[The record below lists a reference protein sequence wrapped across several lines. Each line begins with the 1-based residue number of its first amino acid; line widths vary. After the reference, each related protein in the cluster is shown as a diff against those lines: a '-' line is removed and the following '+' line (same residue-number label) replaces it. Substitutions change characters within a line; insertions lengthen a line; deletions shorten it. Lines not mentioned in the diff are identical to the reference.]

1 MPTPHILLLG
11 GHGKI
16 ALLLTPMLLSR
27 SYHITSVIRS
37 LEQKE
42 AILGLQKNH
51 PGKIDVLVRSLED
64 VKSEEQAK
72 EVLEEVGAGWVV
84 WCAGE

>member
-1 MPTPHILLLG
+1 M
-11 GHGKI
+11 
-16 ALLLTPMLLSR
+16 
-27 SYHITSVIRS
+27 IRS